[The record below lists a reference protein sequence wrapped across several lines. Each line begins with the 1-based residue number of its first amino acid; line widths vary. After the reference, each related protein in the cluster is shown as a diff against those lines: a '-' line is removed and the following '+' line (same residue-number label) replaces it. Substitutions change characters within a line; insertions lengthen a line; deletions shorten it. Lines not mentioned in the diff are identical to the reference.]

1 MIKSDPR
8 TFVRGS
14 VKTERKMK
22 VFSRYFALAVLFLLI
37 CAFVSCTDTD
47 EKGSETEKNLQ
58 SQNESEESENW
69 GLGVFMPEN

>member
-22 VFSRYFALAVLFLLI
+22 RISKVFALIIALMLL

-47 EKGSETEKNLQ
+47 EKGSETEKGLQ